1 VPLIPTIIGWTVCL
15 ALGLYLQGRL
25 PDPGRLSH
33 VLFAVMFWVTEPVL
47 VFFAYS
53 TVRFDTRLLVVGAV
67 VVTSSWLVL
76 GLSVGCGGLTSPDGR
91 ERGAVALASAFG
103 NTGYVGYPLAIAVFG
118 PTGLALAVLYSEF
131 QFLIPNLA
139 VSRAVA
145 RHYAGPA
152 SLAQSEPGAW
162 ALMRG
167 WVANPLVAA
176 GALALALHFSG
187 VDLRHAVAPLGTP
200 AGLATGMFGFFQL
213 GLATPLEPLAHRL
226 ADLPAAVAI
235 LALRCAVAPLLL
247 LALAHLAGV
256 HMPGVCL
263 LLAATPVAFNS
274 IILARVFDLDAAM
287 LRLVVAISTPLV
299 IVGVLVGH
307 ALL

>member
-1 VPLIPTIIGWTVCL
+1 MPLIPTVIGWTACL
-15 ALGLYLQGRL
+15 ALGLYLQRRL
-25 PDPGRLSH
+25 HDPGRLSH

-47 VFFAYS
+47 VFFAYT
-53 TVRFDTRLLVVGAV
+53 TVHFDTRLLVIGAV

-76 GLSVGCGGLTSPDGR
+76 GLGIGCGGLTSREGR
-91 ERGAVALASAFG
+91 ERGAVALGSALG

-131 QFLIPNLA
+131 QFLIPALA

-152 SLAQSEPGAW
+152 SLAQSEPGVW
-162 ALMRG
+162 SMMRG
-167 WVANPLVAA
+167 WVLNPLVAS
-176 GALALALHFSG
+176 GAVALALHFSG
-187 VDLRHAVAPLGTP
+187 VDLRHVVAPLGPP

-226 ADLPAAVAI
+226 ADLPAAAAT

>member
-1 VPLIPTIIGWTVCL
+1 
-15 ALGLYLQGRL
+15 
-25 PDPGRLSH
+25 
-33 VLFAVMFWVTEPVL
+33 M
-47 VFFAYS
+47 
-53 TVRFDTRLLVVGAV
+53 
-67 VVTSSWLVL
+67 
-76 GLSVGCGGLTSPDGR
+76 
-91 ERGAVALASAFG
+91 
-103 NTGYVGYPLAIAVFG
+103 FG

-131 QFLIPNLA
+131 QFLIPALA

-145 RHYAGPA
+145 RHYAGPD
-152 SLAQSEPGAW
+152 SLAQSEPGLWSLA
-162 ALMRG
+162 RG
-167 WVANPLVAA
+167 WLINPPVA
-176 GALALALHFSG
+176 SG
-187 VDLRHAVAPLGTP
+187 AVALTLRLSGLDLHHVVAPFGPP
-200 AGLATGMFGFFQL
+200 AGLAVGMFGFFQL

-226 ADLPAAVAI
+226 ADLPAAVAT